1 MKHRHRHDKRIF
13 PRAGANRRMGIGLS
27 NAAEY
32 WPLTIVP
39 STSRP
44 RRSISAW
51 LIIGGLALLGGAL
64 ALAVQ
69 RGIPAW

>member
-1 MKHRHRHDKRIF
+1 MKRRHRHDKRIF
-13 PRAGANRRMGIGLS
+13 LRPGTNRRTGIGLS
-27 NAAEY
+27 NSAEY

-39 STSRP
+39 STSKP

-51 LIIGGLALLGGAL
+51 LIIGGLVLLGGAL
-64 ALAVQ
+64 ALALQ